1 MVIKHKSQRIGIFI
15 DIQNLYHSAKN
26 LYNSRVNFKNLLQEA
41 VAGRQLIRAIAYVAK
56 SDEPGEA
63 SFFDALEKSGIETK
77 VKDLQVY
84 PDGTKKG
91 DWDVGLAVDAIRL
104 SSGLDV
110 IVIISGDG
118 DFIPLVEHLK
128 GLGKQ
133 VEVMAFGKTTSSRLK
148 EIADEFIDFD
158 NKIDYYLL
166 QSLGQSFSKK
176 IPKIMKI
183 KLK

>member
-1 MVIKHKSQRIGIFI
+1 M
-15 DIQNLYHSAKN
+15 
-26 LYNSRVNFKNLLQEA
+26 
-41 VAGRQLIRAIAYVAK
+41 
-56 SDEPGEA
+56 
-63 SFFDALEKSGIETK
+63 
-77 VKDLQVY
+77 
-84 PDGTKKG
+84 
-91 DWDVGLAVDAIRL
+91 GLAVDAIRL

-166 QSLGQSFSKK
+166 QSLGQSFSKRY
-176 IPKIMKI
+176 PK
-183 KLK
+183 L